1 MYAFQLTCAASNWST
16 TFWWL
21 NSGACAVSSLLDPQF
36 DPLVAAM

>member
-16 TFWWL
+16 RFSWL
-21 NSGACAVSSLLDPQF
+21 NSGAWAVSSLFEPQF